1 MLISNAGTY
10 PTETH
15 HEEDSMATDAS
26 AVLAAPQVAGTFV
39 NPKGF
44 ARQVTAT
51 VAGGVVGSTVAAA
64 TAPKQG
70 DVPSFGRVAFVA
82 ATSGEVAII
91 KTKSGMLK
99 MKLTEEVLSRRS
111 RMEIRSVELKRGA
124 LLSGLM
130 IQFHDGSA
138 WMFDVPKANQKSAI
152 HFVEQLGGVV
162 R

>member
-1 MLISNAGTY
+1 
-10 PTETH
+10 
-15 HEEDSMATDAS
+15 MATDAS
-26 AVLAAPQVAGTFV
+26 SVLAAPQIAGTFV

-51 VAGGVVGSTVAAA
+51 VAGGVVGSAIASA
-64 TAPKQG
+64 SGPGQG

-82 ATSGEVAII
+82 ATSSEVAII

-99 MKLTEEVLSRRS
+99 MKLTDQVLARRA
-111 RMEIRSVELKRGA
+111 RADINAIELKRGA

-130 IQFHDGSA
+130 IQFNDGGTWS
-138 WMFDVPKANQKSAI
+138 FDVPKANQKSAV

>member
-1 MLISNAGTY
+1 L
-10 PTETH
+10 E

-26 AVLAAPQVAGTFV
+26 SVLAAQQIAGTFV

-51 VAGGVVGSTVAAA
+51 VAGGVVGSAIA
-64 TAPKQG
+64 TATGPGQG

-82 ATSGEVAII
+82 ATADEVAII

-99 MKLTEEVLSRRS
+99 MKLTDQVLARRA
-111 RMEIRSVELKRGA
+111 RADINALELKRGA
-124 LLSGLM
+124 LISGLT
-130 IQFHDGSA
+130 IQFSDGGT
-138 WMFDVPKANQKSAI
+138 WTFDVPKANQKAAV